1 MFNTMTIRYK
11 LILVFTVL
19 IALMGSIFT
28 ISYYNAGAINDRL
41 NLIVDN
47 KVVQLQSIMQLR
59 YYASQ
64 IISYQKR
71 IIVETDEQKMNALA
85 RLMDTIFKQAN
96 DELEKLQSLSTG
108 EHQQLTQQISLG
120 LANLAKVNEDIIK
133 LTVANT
139 ESEATNRILN
149 ENYGKLQKAN
159 STLNVLASELVKSG
173 TKEQIAGVSKIRELL
188 FQLFTQEKDML
199 LYTSDEQQ
207 ERELEQATAI
217 ETQLDS
223 VTTRMDGVLT
233 GQSNVLLDKYISQF
247 AAFYTSHASVVEL
260 TRKKTNT
267 KAFMLSNEEGDRIA
281 TDLVKA
287 IESFIGLTN
296 NTLAKDRVETDDLY
310 YGTVRFML
318 LAIIFS
324 IAISV
329 LMALWL
335 LKGIGGSLN
344 IATAALHKIA
354 SGDFSADV
362 KIYMQDE
369 IGAMLKELQAMIVK
383 LRNSV
388 DVAKRVS
395 KGDLMIDFKAIDNF
409 GGELDESL
417 EQMVYNLRQV
427 AITIYN
433 GAHNVTAASQQVAS
447 AAQQMSQGAQE
458 QASAT
463 EEVSSSME
471 QMAANILQNTDN
483 SRETEKI
490 ATKALHDIEASSLS
504 VANTVDAITSIAD
517 KIMIIEEI
525 ASKTD
530 LLALNASV
538 EAARAG
544 EHGKGF
550 AVVAAEV
557 RKLAERSQR
566 AATEISE
573 ISVRTVK
580 QARASKELL
589 SSTLPDINRTALL
602 VQDIAAASIEQSQGA
617 DQINKAIQQ
626 LSQVTQGNASAAEE
640 MSSNA
645 EELNSQAEEL
655 RAAVGYFKIDH
666 KIQTIHQ
673 SADRKHTSTNRAKG
687 TPIFQTSSSANA
699 TGFDLKL
706 DDTATDQEFTEF

>member
-19 IALMGSIFT
+19 IALMGSIFG
-28 ISYYNAGAINDRL
+28 ISYYNTGAINDRL

-47 KVVQLQSIMQLR
+47 KVVQLQSIMQVR

-64 IISYQKR
+64 IIAYQKR
-71 IIVETDEQKMNALA
+71 IIIETDEQKMNALS
-85 RLMDTIFKQAN
+85 RLMDAIFKQAN
-96 DELEKLQSLSTG
+96 DELERLQSLSTG

-120 LANLAKVNEDIIK
+120 LSNLAKVNEDIIK
-133 LTVANT
+133 LAVANT
-139 ESEATNRILN
+139 EWEATNRILN
-149 ENYGKLQKAN
+149 ENYGKLQKAT
-159 STLNVLASELVKSG
+159 STLNVLENELVKSG
-173 TKEQIAGVSKIRELL
+173 TKEEIAGVSKMRELL
-188 FQLFTQEKDML
+188 LQLFTQEKNLL
-199 LYTSDEQQ
+199 LYTTDEQQ
-207 ERELEQATAI
+207 ERELEQATTI

-233 GQSNVLLDKYISQF
+233 GKSNVLLDKYISQF
-247 AAFYTSHASVVEL
+247 ATFYTSHTNVVEL

-267 KAFMLSNEEGDRIA
+267 KAFMLSNDEGDRIA
-281 TDLVKA
+281 TDLMKS

-296 NTLAKDRVETDDLY
+296 NTLANDRVETDDLY
-310 YGTVRFML
+310 YSTVRFML
-318 LAIIFS
+318 LAISCS

-335 LKGIGGSLN
+335 LKGIGGSLD

-427 AITIYN
+427 AVTIYN

-490 ATKALHDIEASSLS
+490 ANKALTDIEISSRS
-504 VANTVDAITSIAD
+504 VANAVDAVASIAD
-517 KIMIIEEI
+517 KVMIIEEI

-566 AATEISE
+566 AAAEISE
-573 ISVRTVK
+573 ISALTVK
-580 QARASKELL
+580 QARESKELL
-589 SSTLPDINRTALL
+589 SNTVPDINRTAVL
-602 VQDIAAASIEQSQGA
+602 VQEIASASVEQNLGA

-626 LSQVTQGNASAAEE
+626 LTQVTQGNASAAEE

-655 RAAVGYFKIDH
+655 RVAISYFKIDH
-666 KIQTIHQ
+666 SLQNIPVAASQQRNDSGLKMKPVFQ
-673 SADRKHTSTNRAKG
+673 AAPVGKVKG
-687 TPIFQTSSSANA
+687 FN
-699 TGFDLKL
+699 LKL
-706 DDTATDQEFTEF
+706 EDTATDADFTEF

>member
-1 MFNTMTIRYK
+1 MFNRMTIRYK
-11 LILVFTVL
+11 LIMVFAVL
-19 IALMGSIFT
+19 IALMCSIFAV
-28 ISYYNAGAINDRL
+28 SYYNTGAINDRL
-41 NLIVDN
+41 NIIVDS
-47 KVVQLQSIMQLR
+47 KVVQLQSIMQIQ
-59 YYASQ
+59 YYTSQ

-71 IIVETDEQKMNALA
+71 IIIETDQQKMNTLA
-85 RLMDTIFKQAN
+85 REIDNIFKQVN
-96 DELEKLQSLSTG
+96 TELERLKSLSAG
-108 EHQQLTQQISLG
+108 EQLQIAEQ
-120 LANLAKVNEDIIK
+120 LAFKLSDLAKINASVVE
-133 LTVANT
+133 LTLANT
-139 ESEATNRILN
+139 EWEANNRILSD
-149 ENYGKLQKAN
+149 NYGKLQKAN
-159 STLNVLASELVKSG
+159 VTLNLLEGNLVKNG
-173 TKEQIAGVSKIRELL
+173 TKEQIAGISKIRELL
-188 FQLFTQEKDML
+188 FQLFTQEKNLL
-199 LYTSDEQQ
+199 LYTSDDQQ
-207 ERELEQATAI
+207 ERELAEAAEI
-217 ETQLDS
+217 ETRLDS
-223 VTTRMDGVLT
+223 IATRMDGILQ
-233 GQSNVLLDKYISQF
+233 GEANVLLDKYTLQF
-247 AAFYTSHASVVEL
+247 AAFYTSHESVVEL

-281 TDLVKA
+281 TDLMKIVDTY
-287 IESFIGLTN
+287 IGLTN
-296 NTLAKDRVETDDLY
+296 NTLAKDRVETDDMY
-310 YGTVRFML
+310 YSAVQFMIV
-318 LAIIFS
+318 AITGAIC
-324 IAISV
+324 ISV

-335 LKGIGGSLN
+335 LRGIGSSLDM
-344 IATAALHKIA
+344 ATNAVRKIA

-362 KIYMQDE
+362 KVYMEDE
-369 IGAMLKELQAMIVK
+369 IGVMLKELQGMIIK

-388 DVAKRVS
+388 DIAKRVS
-395 KGDLMIDFKAIDNF
+395 QGDLTIDFKVIRNF

-417 EQMVYNLRQV
+417 EQMVHNLREV
-427 AITIYN
+427 ALTIYN
-433 GAHNVTAASQQVAS
+433 GAHQVSTASEQVAA

-483 SRETEKI
+483 SKETDTI
-490 ATKALHDIEASSLS
+490 ATKALHDIEISSQS
-504 VANTVDAITSIAD
+504 VANAVDAITSIAD
-517 KIMIIEEI
+517 KIMVIEEI

-573 ISVRTVK
+573 ISAQTVK
-580 QARASKELL
+580 QARESRALL
-589 SSTLPDINRTALL
+589 SSTLPDISRTASL

-655 RAAVGYFKIDH
+655 RVAIGYFKIDNDIQ
-666 KIQTIHQ
+666 KIRGTRQKR
-673 SADRKHTSTNRAKG
+673 SDRKMSVKA
-687 TPIFQTSSSANA
+687 PAFQALSPTAA
-699 TGFDLKL
+699 QGIDLKL
-706 DDTATDQEFTEF
+706 DNAVSDQDFTEF

>member
-19 IALMGSIFT
+19 IALMGSIFG
-28 ISYYNAGAINDRL
+28 ISYYNTGAINDRL

-47 KVVQLQSIMQLR
+47 KVVQLQSIMQVR

-64 IISYQKR
+64 IIAYQKR
-71 IIVETDEQKMNALA
+71 IIIETDEQKMNALS
-85 RLMDTIFKQAN
+85 RLMDAIFKQAN
-96 DELEKLQSLSTG
+96 DELERLQSLSTG

-120 LANLAKVNEDIIK
+120 LSNLAKVNEDIIK
-133 LTVANT
+133 LAVANT
-139 ESEATNRILN
+139 EWEATNRILN

-159 STLNVLASELVKSG
+159 STLNVLENELVKSG
-173 TKEQIAGVSKIRELL
+173 TKEEIAGVSKMRELL
-188 FQLFTQEKDML
+188 LQLFTQEKNLL

-207 ERELEQATAI
+207 ERELEQATTI

-223 VTTRMDGVLT
+223 VTTRMDGVLI
-233 GQSNVLLDKYISQF
+233 GKSNVLLDKYISQF
-247 AAFYTSHASVVEL
+247 AAFYTSHTNVVEL

-267 KAFMLSNEEGDRIA
+267 KAFMLSNDEGDRIA
-281 TDLVKA
+281 TDLMKS

-310 YGTVRFML
+310 YSTVRFML
-318 LAIIFS
+318 LAISCS

-335 LKGIGGSLN
+335 LKGIGGSLD

-388 DVAKRVS
+388 AVAKRVS
-395 KGDLMIDFKAIDNF
+395 KGDLMVDFKAIDNF

-427 AITIYN
+427 AVTIYN

-490 ATKALHDIEASSLS
+490 ANKALTDIEISSRS
-504 VANTVDAITSIAD
+504 VANAVDAVASIAD
-517 KIMIIEEI
+517 KVMIIEEI

-566 AATEISE
+566 AAAEISE
-573 ISVRTVK
+573 ISALTVK
-580 QARASKELL
+580 QARESKELL
-589 SSTLPDINRTALL
+589 SNTVPDINRTAIL
-602 VQDIAAASIEQSQGA
+602 VQEIASASVEQNLGA

-626 LSQVTQGNASAAEE
+626 LTQVTQGNASAAEE

-655 RAAVGYFKIDH
+655 RVAISYFKIDH
-666 KIQTIHQ
+666 SLQNIPVAASQQRNDSGLKMKPVFQ
-673 SADRKHTSTNRAKG
+673 AAPVGKVKG
-687 TPIFQTSSSANA
+687 FN
-699 TGFDLKL
+699 LKL
-706 DDTATDQEFTEF
+706 EDTATDADFTEF